1 MIKKDMVWSQ
11 YFPFNSIREQQ
22 AEAIEKII
30 QHFSSG
36 KRFFALEAGTGVG
49 KSAIGITVARFI
61 ASKISEENYEPGA
74 YFLTTQKLLQ
84 DQYSKDFSKIGL
96 TSIKSSNNYTCK
108 YKKVNSCSESLDE
121 IKSLDQDNGFW
132 KSCTYNCVYK
142 QEKQAFN
149 ESKLGITNF
158 SYMLTDANYG
168 GKVKPR
174 QLLII
179 DEAHNVETEL
189 SKFIEVIIS
198 EKFCKEVLKINLP
211 DLNTQHK
218 AFNWVKDEYW
228 PKLDSHLKHVQVTLE
243 RYQKLKVNLDQ
254 FATLS
259 KQIQLMES
267 HHKKLS
273 LFLSVHN
280 VDNWTF
286 EEEVSEVRN
295 YRKLSF
301 KPIDVSPFAEQY
313 LFRLGCKV
321 LFMSATL
328 LSAKKFAE
336 SLGIKEEEFGSL
348 FIPSPFPIENRPIIY
363 APMGKMSA
371 SSLDVSLPSIARAIE
386 SILDQHKNEK
396 GIIHAHSYKICNF
409 LKKNIKNKRLV
420 FPESHDRDEVLKK
433 HINSKIPTVIVS
445 PSMTE
450 GVDLQGDASR
460 FQIICKVPFPYL
472 GDKLVSKRM
481 HRWNWWYPFQ
491 TAKTVIQS
499 VGRSIRSSDDKAI
512 TYILDSDWGKFYDKN
527 LDLFP
532 EDFKKCVIES

>member
-1 MIKKDMVWSQ
+1 
-11 YFPFNSIREQQ
+11 
-22 AEAIEKII
+22 
-30 QHFSSG
+30 
-36 KRFFALEAGTGVG
+36 
-49 KSAIGITVARFI
+49 
-61 ASKISEENYEPGA
+61 
-74 YFLTTQKLLQ
+74 
-84 DQYSKDFSKIGL
+84 
-96 TSIKSSNNYTCK
+96 
-108 YKKVNSCSESLDE
+108 
-121 IKSLDQDNGFW
+121 
-132 KSCTYNCVYK
+132 
-142 QEKQAFN
+142 
-149 ESKLGITNF
+149 
-158 SYMLTDANYG
+158 MLTDANYG

-409 LKKNIKNKRLV
+409 LKKNIKWLLCW
-420 FPESHDRDEVLKK
+420 F
-433 HINSKIPTVIVS
+433 
-445 PSMTE
+445 
-450 GVDLQGDASR
+450 
-460 FQIICKVPFPYL
+460 
-472 GDKLVSKRM
+472 
-481 HRWNWWYPFQ
+481 
-491 TAKTVIQS
+491 
-499 VGRSIRSSDDKAI
+499 
-512 TYILDSDWGKFYDKN
+512 
-527 LDLFP
+527 
-532 EDFKKCVIES
+532 